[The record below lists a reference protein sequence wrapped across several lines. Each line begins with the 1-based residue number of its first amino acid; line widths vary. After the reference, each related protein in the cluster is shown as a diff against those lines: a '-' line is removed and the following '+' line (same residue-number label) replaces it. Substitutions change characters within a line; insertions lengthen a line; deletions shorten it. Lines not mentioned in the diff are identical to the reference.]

1 MSEIKEMEMR
11 LRSLMQPKVVASLNS
26 LPTKNEGEENEM
38 KTVYYK
44 GNYYLG
50 IKINNSWR
58 YFQETKLTEA

>member
-1 MSEIKEMEMR
+1 MSEVNEMEMR
-11 LRSLMQPKVVASLNS
+11 LRSLMQPKVVNS
-26 LPTKNEGEENEM
+26 SNLPTKNEGEENEM
-38 KTVYYK
+38 KTVFYK

>member
-1 MSEIKEMEMR
+1 MSEVNEMEMR
-11 LRSLMQPKVVASLNS
+11 LRSLMQPKVVNS
-26 LPTKNEGEENEM
+26 SNLPTKNEGEENEM

-50 IKINNSWR
+50 IKINNAWR

>member
-1 MSEIKEMEMR
+1 MSELQESEMR
-11 LRSLMQPKVVASLNS
+11 LRSLMQPKVESMNT

-38 KTVYYK
+38 NTVYYK

-50 IKINNSWR
+50 IKINNTWR

>member
-1 MSEIKEMEMR
+1 
-11 LRSLMQPKVVASLNS
+11 MQPKVESMNT

-50 IKINNSWR
+50 IKINNTWR